1 MILCCSP
8 CLQSLLLHCLT
19 SGAES
24 IATNSEHGATVSID
38 FQLKTGLQMQ
48 LHINSGSDI
57 PQHSTEVDTY
67 SGLFGMLRGQ
77 QLHTH
82 GLELIQRLCMLAIG
96 MIFLWMG

>member
-8 CLQSLLLHCLT
+8 CLQSLLLQCLT

-38 FQLKTGLQMQ
+38 FQLKTGLQVH
-48 LHINSGSDI
+48 LHVNSGSNI

-67 SGLFGMLRGQ
+67 SGLFGMFRGNSCIRMEN
-77 QLHTH
+77 LN
-82 GLELIQRLCMLAIG
+82 
-96 MIFLWMG
+96 